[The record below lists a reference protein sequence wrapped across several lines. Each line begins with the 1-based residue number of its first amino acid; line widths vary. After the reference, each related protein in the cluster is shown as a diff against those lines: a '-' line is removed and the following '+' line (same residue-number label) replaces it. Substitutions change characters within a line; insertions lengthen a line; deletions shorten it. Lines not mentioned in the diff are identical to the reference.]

1 MPAGDCWVLT
11 LGCFIHPHPVSPQD
25 TELHKC
31 AYRGEKGGV
40 LAALVDGVDVNAPGA
55 MGRTALHRAVSGQ
68 HVAVVRLLL
77 ERGANTGAAD
87 RSGRTPL
94 HWAAVVGSV
103 PCAELLC
110 EAGADLES
118 TTKGAGATPLHMAA
132 DSGHAPFVAF
142 MLERGG
148 NPEAKDL
155 GGLRPVDLAK
165 NGNYAEAVAALPAEP
180 VPPGAGCACVLL

>member
-1 MPAGDCWVLT
+1 M
-11 LGCFIHPHPVSPQD
+11 
-25 TELHKC
+25 
-31 AYRGEKGGV
+31 
-40 LAALVDGVDVNAPGA
+40 DGVDVNAPGA

-77 ERGANTGAAD
+77 ERGADVATAD
-87 RSGRTPL
+87 RNGRTPL

-110 EAGADLES
+110 DGGADIAAC
-118 TTKGAGATPLHMAA
+118 TKGSGATPLHMAA

-142 MLERGG
+142 MMEKGAD
-148 NPEAKDL
+148 PEAKDL

-180 VPPGAGCACVLL
+180 EPPGCKCVIL